1 MARGQTI
8 KCAQSIHSHRAD
20 STGSI
25 WMWPFDCLCV
35 LIGGR
40 TEAEHTITHLSSHP
54 TVKKLHSHIQNTVC
68 SIMSSNIQVFK
79 PLEIIKAFVAT
90 VLFMLCLFKCWRC
103 KAFVY
108 RQQQTH
114 LSNFVNV
121 LYLPIYIYIHIVYFA
136 LSFPSQATYMAEAV
150 LYQQLERILQM
161 KDPPKICCIKTIVF

>member
-1 MARGQTI
+1 MAPGQTI

-121 LYLPIYIYIHIVYFA
+121 LYLPIYIYIYIHIVYFA

-150 LYQQLERILQM
+150 LYQQL
-161 KDPPKICCIKTIVF
+161 